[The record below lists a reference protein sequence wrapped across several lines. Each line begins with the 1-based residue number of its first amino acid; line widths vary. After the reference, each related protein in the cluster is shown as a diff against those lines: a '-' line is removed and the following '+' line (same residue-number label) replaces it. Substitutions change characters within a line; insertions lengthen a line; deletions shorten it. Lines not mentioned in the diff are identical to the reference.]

1 MNKSPTID
9 TSAAAAALSDLAS
22 GPAQDASHA
31 IGEAFATAGKRIASS
46 LETAAR
52 TGELSVSRLAR
63 SILKDLSSIA
73 FDRFVTAPLNAAI
86 GSVFKLPV
94 SGARASGGPV
104 TAGGAYLVGER
115 GPELF
120 VPGEGGV
127 IESGVGGGPVHVT
140 INMPAGSSLNDARRS
155 SAQIATAL
163 ARAVQRGA
171 RGA

>member
-1 MNKSPTID
+1 MSKSPTID
-9 TSAAAAALSDLAS
+9 TGAAATALSDLAS
-22 GPAQDASHA
+22 GPALDASQA
-31 IGEAFATAGKRIASS
+31 IGDAFASAGKRISAS

-73 FDRFVTAPLNAAI
+73 FDRFVTEPLNAAI
-86 GSVFKLPV
+86 GSVLNLPV
-94 SGARASGGPV
+94 AGARASGGPV

-120 VPGEGGV
+120 VPGQGGL
-127 IESGVGGGPVHVT
+127 IEQGFGAGPVQVM
-140 INMPAGSSLNDARRS
+140 INMPAGSSLNEARRS